1 MEPDEISQRE
11 EKSGFP
17 AAFAAGA
24 VVILLLAGGIV
35 LLTHFISPPRQAADI
50 KLPFGPAE
58 QAYAAQLHFQ
68 NLRLSHSNNLLNQE
82 FTYVAGI
89 VSNDGP
95 RAVDAVEVVV
105 EFHDPFHQVILK
117 ETERPIQ
124 RTDQPLRVAEQRE
137 FQITIEQ
144 GLPSSWDQQYP
155 SIRVTGL
162 ILE

>member
-1 MEPDEISQRE
+1 MEPGEIDQE
-11 EKSGFP
+11 ERSRFP
-17 AAFAAGA
+17 AALAAGA
-24 VVILLLAGGIV
+24 GVILCVAGASV
-35 LLTHFISPPRQAADI
+35 LLTHFITPHRQAADVT
-50 KLPFGPAE
+50 LPFGAAE
-58 QAYAAQLHFQ
+58 QAYAAQIHFQ
-68 NLRLSHSNNLLNQE
+68 NLQLSHSTNLLNQE
-82 FTYVAGI
+82 FTYVGGI

-105 EFHDPFHQVILK
+105 EFHDVFHQVILR

-124 RTDQPLRVAEQRE
+124 RTDAPLEVTKQRE

-144 GLPSSWDQQYP
+144 GIPSGWDQQYP

>member
-1 MEPDEISQRE
+1 MEPGENPDRE
-11 EKSGFP
+11 ERSRFP
-17 AAFAAGA
+17 AALAAGA
-24 VVILLLAGGIV
+24 VVILVLAGVVVLLA
-35 LLTHFISPPRQAADI
+35 HFISPPRQAADVT
-50 KLPFGPAE
+50 LPFGATE
-58 QAYAAQLHFQ
+58 QAYAAQIHFQ
-68 NLRLSHSNNLLNQE
+68 NLQLSHSTNLLNQE
-82 FTYVAGI
+82 FTYVGGI

-95 RAVDAVEVVV
+95 RAVDAIEVVV

-117 ETERPIQ
+117 ETERPIR

-162 ILE
+162 TLE